1 MLNARRVQVN
11 ATRFRW
17 PFTVSHYTTLGTLSQ
32 MIYSMTGYAVA
43 ARELENAV
51 LNLELRSVNHRYLDI
66 QFRLPDE
73 LRAIEPALR
82 EALAARLNRGKVECR
97 ISYTPTPGRKGIEL
111 DEALLGQLIML
122 DARVRATLPQVREL
136 SVADVLRWPG
146 MLGSD
151 TIDVEAL
158 RAVCR
163 ELLDTVL
170 QEFTV
175 TRAREGE
182 KLKAM
187 LLERATA
194 IGARISE
201 VAPRMPQIIA
211 GFQEKLASR
220 LKEALSNTDE
230 DRIRQEVAL
239 FANKIDVDEEL
250 TRLATHLTEL
260 RRILDQGGAVG
271 KRLDFLMQELNRE
284 ANTLGSKAADISVTQ
299 VAMEL
304 KLLIEQMREQIQN
317 IE

>member
-1 MLNARRVQVN
+1 
-11 ATRFRW
+11 
-17 PFTVSHYTTLGTLSQ
+17 

-43 ARELENAV
+43 ARELEHAV

-82 EALAARLNRGKVECR
+82 ETLAARLNRGKVECR
-97 ISYTPTPGRKGIEL
+97 ISYTPTPGRKGNEL
-111 DEALLGQLIML
+111 DETLLAQLVTL
-122 DARVRATLPQVREL
+122 NARVRAALPQVREL
-136 SVADVLRWPG
+136 TVADVLRWPG

-151 TIDVEAL
+151 TLDIDAL

-163 ELLDTVL
+163 ELLESVL

-194 IGARISE
+194 VGARIAE

-220 LKEALSNTDE
+220 LKEALANADE

>member
-1 MLNARRVQVN
+1 
-11 ATRFRW
+11 
-17 PFTVSHYTTLGTLSQ
+17 

-43 ARELENAV
+43 ARELEHAV

-73 LRAIEPALR
+73 LRAIEPVLR
-82 EALAARLNRGKVECR
+82 ETLAARLNRGKVECR
-97 ISYTPTPGRKGIEL
+97 ISYTPTPGRKGNEL
-111 DEALLGQLIML
+111 DEALLAQLVTL
-122 DARVRATLPQVREL
+122 NARVRAALPQVREL
-136 SVADVLRWPG
+136 TVADVLRWPG

-151 TIDVEAL
+151 TLDIDAL

-163 ELLDTVL
+163 ELLESVL

-194 IGARISE
+194 VGARIAE

-220 LKEALSNTDE
+220 LKEALANADE

>member
-1 MLNARRVQVN
+1 
-11 ATRFRW
+11 
-17 PFTVSHYTTLGTLSQ
+17 

-43 ARELENAV
+43 ARELDSAV

-82 EALAARLNRGKVECR
+82 ETLSTKLNRGKVECR
-97 ISYTPTPGRKGIEL
+97 ISYTPTPGRKGVEL
-111 DEALLGQLIML
+111 DGELLDQLVSL
-122 DARVRATLPQVREL
+122 EARVRAAMPGAAAL
-136 SVADVLRWPG
+136 STSDVLRWPG

-151 TIDVEAL
+151 TIEVDTL
-158 RAVCR
+158 RSVCR
-163 ELLDTVL
+163 ELLEAVVE
-170 QEFTV
+170 EFTI

-187 LLERATA
+187 LLERAATVETRVA
-194 IGARISE
+194 E
-201 VAPRMPQIIA
+201 VAPRMPLVIA
-211 GFQEKLASR
+211 GFQEKLATR
-220 LKEALSNTDE
+220 LKEALATADE

-250 TRLATHLTEL
+250 TRLTTHMSEL
-260 RRILDQGGAVG
+260 RRILQKGGAVG

-284 ANTLGSKAADISVTQ
+284 ANTLGSKAADITVTQ